1 MKTLPLPNRSGKLTR
16 QDKQAAVERTLYE
29 IRTATTSLLQQIDDA
44 DPREEVELRAEATP
58 ERERGWHRGRA
69 PSEKMKAILK
79 KAKLE
84 RVEEMTFTQAGQLME
99 ELKRRWDNNLCTFAQ
114 AKKLAEFG
122 EDAECTFDE
131 ARAKLD
137 AIARNGW
144 KVLSP

>member
-1 MKTLPLPNRSGKLTR
+1 MTAEILAARQELEEEAKARRRSIV
-16 QDKQAAVERTLYE
+16 AVSSYRT
-29 IRTATTSLLQQIDDA
+29 QQISPFDVFD
-44 DPREEVELRAEATP
+44 LTP

-79 KAKLE
+79 KAKFE

-99 ELKRRWDNNLCTFAQ
+99 ELKRRWNNDLCTFAQ

-144 KVLSP
+144 KVLPP